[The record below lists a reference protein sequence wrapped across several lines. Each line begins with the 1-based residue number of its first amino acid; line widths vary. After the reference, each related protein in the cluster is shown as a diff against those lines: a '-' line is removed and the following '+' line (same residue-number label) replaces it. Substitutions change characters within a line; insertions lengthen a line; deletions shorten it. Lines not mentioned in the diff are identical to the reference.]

1 MPSQNRIAN
10 YCLWSKWALITQ
22 RMTSFDY
29 SKNDISLV
37 PSLYGYGILKYFS
50 KSRDVFTNSEKI
62 KLSPVVIQFIK
73 QVGNWRE
80 LLLSVSLS
88 AWTREYRF
96 WKVKV
101 HFGPLGGAIATH
113 THTHTQISK
122 GDLCQTN
129 QQWGS
134 LWKGIICRYS
144 VSCFTKRWEPFTWNP
159 TKIYRSLFNW
169 RMREKRVCLKSKE
182 AHVLADR
189 QLATYSYCH

>member
-80 LLLSVSLS
+80 LLLSVSLW

-101 HFGPLGGAIATH
+101 HFGPLGGAIAK
-113 THTHTQISK
+113 QNF
-122 GDLCQTN
+122 L
-129 QQWGS
+129 
-134 LWKGIICRYS
+134 
-144 VSCFTKRWEPFTWNP
+144 F
-159 TKIYRSLFNW
+159 SLFLPP
-169 RMREKRVCLKSKE
+169 RRPPPTRLFRHYFIKAKE
-182 AHVLADR
+182 SYRGLGGTSEQLPKPHLLCNVL
-189 QLATYSYCH
+189 T

>member
-80 LLLSVSLS
+80 LLLSVSLW

-101 HFGPLGGAIATH
+101 HFGPLGGAIAK
-113 THTHTQISK
+113 QNF
-122 GDLCQTN
+122 L
-129 QQWGS
+129 
-134 LWKGIICRYS
+134 
-144 VSCFTKRWEPFTWNP
+144 F
-159 TKIYRSLFNW
+159 SLFLPP
-169 RMREKRVCLKSKE
+169 RRPPPPQDYLDIILSKPKKATEDLE
-182 AHVLADR
+182 APLN
-189 QLATYSYCH
+189 SYLSHTFYVMC